1 MLAKLQALG
10 VQATFSRPRVSDDNP
25 YSEALF
31 RTLKYRPNFPS
42 KPFESLEAARTWV
55 RAFARWYNDEHLHSA
70 IRFVTTSSRHE
81 GDDIPI
87 LSQRRAVYEK
97 ARRLKGTRWARGIR
111 DFGYIDSVTLHP
123 ENTEERVTQTA

>member
-1 MLAKLQALG
+1 M
-10 VQATFSRPRVSDDNP
+10 
-25 YSEALF
+25 
-31 RTLKYRPNFPS
+31 
-42 KPFESLEAARTWV
+42 PFESLEAARTWV